1 MNGPSDMLQQLLQ
14 SGALQQSL
22 FDQQS
27 RYYRLRVAS
36 LATAD
41 GGTISYVSRRFIPRP
56 ESFAVLQRHR
66 VIQGERVDV
75 VAAQAYGDPLLY
87 WRLCDANL
95 ALRPEDV
102 TAKPGAFIYVT
113 LASGIP
119 GN

>member
-1 MNGPSDMLQQLLQ
+1 MNGPGDMLQQLLR
-14 SGALQQSL
+14 SGALQQSP

-27 RYYRLRVAS
+27 RYYGLRTAS
-36 LATAD
+36 LATTES
-41 GGTISYVSRRFIPRP
+41 GTISYVTRRFIPPP

-66 VIQGERVDV
+66 VVQSERVDV

-102 TAKPGAFIYVT
+102 TAKPGAFINVT